1 MQLLRRRY
9 AMTAIPV
16 QTANDGSTRMTMLPS
31 IAFMKRAIV
40 STPVTPAH
48 HHCHAM
54 VVYQGSRRSTSE
66 PVTTRAG

>member
-1 MQLLRRRY
+1 
-9 AMTAIPV
+9 
-16 QTANDGSTRMTMLPS
+16 MLPS